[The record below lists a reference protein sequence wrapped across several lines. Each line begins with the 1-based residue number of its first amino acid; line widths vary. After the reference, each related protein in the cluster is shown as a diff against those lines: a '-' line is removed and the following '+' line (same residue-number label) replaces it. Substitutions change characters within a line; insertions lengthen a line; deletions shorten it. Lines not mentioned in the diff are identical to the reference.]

1 MNHSRDIMLNVGD
14 AALAITDERLFENE
28 FRYLKISKFSGD
40 VQGYKNST
48 TNLRNYFFGKVK
60 RKTPY
65 EGTLSKFEGRAV
77 PCVCSSVRKQALAL
91 EFPMSAYVESYREF
105 INSEESA
112 HRDWNVKDIRYF
124 LCFLSDYPIG
134 ATLFVIS
141 VLFIL
146 VSMFTSAY
154 LFSGC
159 VIFSWVVYLFCVCL
173 DNWIICDFSAKYSER
188 QLKDIF
194 LFRKLFIKSFSE
206 EEINKDPLLSNL
218 AVIVDKAEREGN
230 SIDRANKVLQEK
242 GKDLDRGES
251 DSNERI
257 DQLEEKRKLEE
268 EKRKLEKEKDDLL
281 KANLSMQGLLDS
293 KDRELKEYSVS
304 DEKGDQKNSD
314 SMLIFMLCMIASE
327 WKPQN
332 IEKRNGSIAYAN
344 IFSEVREGLNSVS
357 VALSNKEFGRLG
369 FSESS
374 IKSRINKAI
383 LYASERGLFDRVDF
397 ESVGK
402 SYKLGFK
409 EVANKKQN
417 KKNSDE

>member
-1 MNHSRDIMLNVGD
+1 M
-14 AALAITDERLFENE
+14 
-28 FRYLKISKFSGD
+28 
-40 VQGYKNST
+40 
-48 TNLRNYFFGKVK
+48 
-60 RKTPY
+60 
-65 EGTLSKFEGRAV
+65 
-77 PCVCSSVRKQALAL
+77 
-91 EFPMSAYVESYREF
+91 
-105 INSEESA
+105 
-112 HRDWNVKDIRYF
+112 
-124 LCFLSDYPIG
+124 
-134 ATLFVIS
+134 
-141 VLFIL
+141 
-146 VSMFTSAY
+146 
-154 LFSGC
+154 
-159 VIFSWVVYLFCVCL
+159 
-173 DNWIICDFSAKYSER
+173 
-188 QLKDIF
+188 
-194 LFRKLFIKSFSE
+194 
-206 EEINKDPLLSNL
+206 SNL